1 MSNLALSLGEMITF
15 GELARGVEG
24 EVEVEMAMALGQ
36 PPGPWPLMALV
47 PVLADGHEIGRIEKI
62 QFVSG
67 ETVYQFCST
76 SGNTTFSCLSSQSVL
91 DRLQEVLR

>member
-1 MSNLALSLGEMITF
+1 MTNPTLTLGAMITY
-15 GELARGVEG
+15 GELARGVDG

-36 PPGPWPLMALV
+36 PPGPWPPMAAL
-47 PVLADGHEIGRIEKI
+47 PVLANGHEIGRIEKI

-67 ETVYQFCST
+67 EVVYQFCST